1 MSNLLRCRPCGYVI
15 REGKLKDV
23 CPACGL
29 PREVFEPYREKVSSN
44 RKIILNFDLH
54 PIAIHLSQTFV
65 ILIPILLVLNYY
77 YPEITLYQV
86 HSVLDFCIDLL
97 PFSLVLATITGVIDG
112 ITRFKSLKTPLLR
125 VKVIISTIITTLS
138 FVLFFITP
146 NNGYGIETFIL
157 SIVMLCLAVLLG
169 LWGKKL
175 LEVILP
181 GTITFRKKRK
191 A

>member
-1 MSNLLRCRPCGYVI
+1 MADLLRCKPCGYVI
-15 REGKLKDV
+15 REDKLNDV

-29 PREVFEPYREKVSSN
+29 PREVFEPYREKVSRN
-44 RKIILNFDLH
+44 RKFLLNLDFH

-65 ILIPILLVLNYY
+65 ILVPVLLVLNYY
-77 YPEITLYQV
+77 YPEFELYSV

-112 ITRFKSLKTPLLR
+112 VARFKSLKTPLLK
-125 VKVIISTIITTLS
+125 VKIVISTIITSLS
-138 FVLFFITP
+138 FILFYITP
-146 NNGYGIETFIL
+146 DSVYGIETFII
-157 SIVMLCLAVLLG
+157 SIVMLCFAVLLG

-175 LEVILP
+175 LNVILP
-181 GTITFRKKRK
+181 GSIRVRKKIK

>member
-15 REGKLKDV
+15 KESKLNDV

-44 RKIILNFDLH
+44 RKFILNLDLH

-65 ILIPILLVLNYY
+65 VLIPILLAVNYY
-77 YPEITLYQV
+77 FPELNFYQIP
-86 HSVLDFCIDLL
+86 SVLDFCIDLL
-97 PFSLVLATITGVIDG
+97 PFSLVLASTTGVIDG
-112 ITRFKSLKTPLLR
+112 ITRFKTLKTPLLR
-125 VKVIISTIITTLS
+125 VKVFISTAITTLS
-138 FVLFFITP
+138 FILFLITP
-146 NNGYGIETFIL
+146 NNDYGIETFVL
-157 SIVMLCLAVLLG
+157 SIIMLSLAVLLG

-181 GTITFRKKRK
+181 GSITFRKKRN